1 MYLKW
6 FDNIFDRFNA
16 KLYYINTVVCPTLLL
31 HYFLTNVDD
40 NTHIGQLRKF
50 ENNVKKKIQDL
61 YLDS

>member
-50 ENNVKKKIQDL
+50 ENNVKK
-61 YLDS
+61 